1 MKLTT
6 RGHRHRCQDE
16 RGSGGLSLSWVLLT
30 PVLLAL
36 IFGGIA
42 MAFRMYGENLAL
54 DAANAGA
61 RAAAVLPLSADRGWL
76 AAQEFLKQDANGT
89 LTDTSV
95 PVELSGQNVVV
106 SVNRAHPD
114 SALHGVTAVLM
125 DGGGGGGGAQQMSG
139 SGRKR
144 AYSRRGQRPDPI
156 EGQCGNVV
164 EQFRGGVVGEEG
176 PIDQRLQLN

>member
-1 MKLTT
+1 MPTM

-61 RAAAVLPLSADRGWL
+61 RAAAVLPVSADRGRK
-76 AAQEFLKQDANGT
+76 AAQDFLDQNAAGT
-89 LTDTSV
+89 LSGTSV
-95 PVELSGQNVVV
+95 TVELSGNNVVV
-106 SVNRAHPD
+106 SVTGHTPI
-114 SALHGVTAVLM
+114 LPGTV
-125 DGGGGGGGAQQMSG
+125 
-139 SGRKR
+139 
-144 AYSRRGQRPDPI
+144 SRQSSL
-156 EGQCGNVV
+156 VV
-164 EQFRGGVVGEEG
+164 E
-176 PIDQRLQLN
+176 RLP

>member
-1 MKLTT
+1 MPTM

-61 RAAAVLPLSADRGWL
+61 RAAAVLPVSADRGRL
-76 AAQEFLKQDANGT
+76 AAQEFLDQNAAGT
-89 LTDTSV
+89 LSDTSV
-95 PVELSGQNVVV
+95 TVELAGNDVVV
-106 SVNRAHPD
+106 SI
-114 SALHGVTAVLM
+114 T
-125 DGGGGGGGAQQMSG
+125 
-139 SGRKR
+139 GRTPILPGTV
-144 AYSRRGQRPDPI
+144 SRQSSL
-156 EGQCGNVV
+156 VV
-164 EQFRGGVVGEEG
+164 
-176 PIDQRLQLN
+176 

>member
-1 MKLTT
+1 M

-61 RAAAVLPLSADRGWL
+61 RAAAVLPVSADRGRQ
-76 AAQEFLKQDANGT
+76 AAQDFLDQNAAGT
-89 LTDTSV
+89 LSGTSV
-95 PVELSGQNVVV
+95 TVELSGNNVVV
-106 SVNRAHPD
+106 SVTGHTPI
-114 SALHGVTAVLM
+114 LPGTV
-125 DGGGGGGGAQQMSG
+125 
-139 SGRKR
+139 
-144 AYSRRGQRPDPI
+144 SRQSSL
-156 EGQCGNVV
+156 VV
-164 EQFRGGVVGEEG
+164 E
-176 PIDQRLQLN
+176 RLP

>member
-1 MKLTT
+1 MKPTT

-61 RAAAVLPLSADRGWL
+61 RAAAVLPVSVDRGRQ
-76 AAQEFLKQDANGT
+76 AAQEFLDQNAAGT

-95 PVELSGQNVVV
+95 TVELSGENVVV
-106 SVNRAHPD
+106 SITGHTPILPGTV
-114 SALHGVTAVLM
+114 S
-125 DGGGGGGGAQQMSG
+125 
-139 SGRKR
+139 RK
-144 AYSRRGQRPDPI
+144 SSL
-156 EGQCGNVV
+156 VV
-164 EQFRGGVVGEEG
+164 E
-176 PIDQRLQLN
+176 RLP

>member
-1 MKLTT
+1 MPTM

-61 RAAAVLPLSADRGWL
+61 RAAAVLPVSADRGRQ
-76 AAQEFLKQDANGT
+76 AAQDFLDQNAAGT
-89 LTDTSV
+89 LSGTSV
-95 PVELSGQNVVV
+95 TVELSGNNVVV
-106 SVNRAHPD
+106 SVTGHTPI
-114 SALHGVTAVLM
+114 LPGTV
-125 DGGGGGGGAQQMSG
+125 
-139 SGRKR
+139 
-144 AYSRRGQRPDPI
+144 SRQSSL
-156 EGQCGNVV
+156 VV
-164 EQFRGGVVGEEG
+164 E
-176 PIDQRLQLN
+176 RLP

>member
-1 MKLTT
+1 MPTM

-61 RAAAVLPLSADRGWL
+61 RAAAVLPVSADRGRQ
-76 AAQEFLKQDANGT
+76 AAQDFLDQNAAST
-89 LTDTSV
+89 LSGTSV
-95 PVELSGQNVVV
+95 TVELSGNNVVV
-106 SVNRAHPD
+106 SVTGHTPI
-114 SALHGVTAVLM
+114 LPGTV
-125 DGGGGGGGAQQMSG
+125 
-139 SGRKR
+139 
-144 AYSRRGQRPDPI
+144 SRQSSL
-156 EGQCGNVV
+156 VV
-164 EQFRGGVVGEEG
+164 EQL
-176 PIDQRLQLN
+176 P

>member
-1 MKLTT
+1 MPTM

-61 RAAAVLPLSADRGWL
+61 RAAAVLPVSADRGRQ
-76 AAQEFLKQDANGT
+76 AAQDFLDQNAAGT
-89 LTDTSV
+89 LSGTSV
-95 PVELSGQNVVV
+95 TVELSGNNVVV
-106 SVNRAHPD
+106 SVTGHTPI
-114 SALHGVTAVLM
+114 LPGTV
-125 DGGGGGGGAQQMSG
+125 
-139 SGRKR
+139 
-144 AYSRRGQRPDPI
+144 SRQSSL
-156 EGQCGNVV
+156 VV
-164 EQFRGGVVGEEG
+164 EQL
-176 PIDQRLQLN
+176 P

>member
-1 MKLTT
+1 MMPTT

-61 RAAAVLPLSADRGWL
+61 RAAAVLPVSADRGRQ
-76 AAQEFLKQDANGT
+76 AAQEFLDQNAAGT
-89 LTDTSV
+89 LTGTSV
-95 PVELSGQNVVV
+95 TVELSGENVVV
-106 SVNRAHPD
+106 SITGHTPILPGTV
-114 SALHGVTAVLM
+114 S
-125 DGGGGGGGAQQMSG
+125 
-139 SGRKR
+139 RK
-144 AYSRRGQRPDPI
+144 SSL
-156 EGQCGNVV
+156 VV
-164 EQFRGGVVGEEG
+164 E
-176 PIDQRLQLN
+176 RLP

>member
-1 MKLTT
+1 MTPTT

-61 RAAAVLPLSADRGWL
+61 RAAAVLPVSVDRGRL
-76 AAQEFLKQDANGT
+76 AAQEFLDQNAAGT

-95 PVELSGQNVVV
+95 TVELSGDGVVV
-106 SVNRAHPD
+106 SITGHTPILPGTV
-114 SALHGVTAVLM
+114 S
-125 DGGGGGGGAQQMSG
+125 
-139 SGRKR
+139 RK
-144 AYSRRGQRPDPI
+144 SSL
-156 EGQCGNVV
+156 VV
-164 EQFRGGVVGEEG
+164 E
-176 PIDQRLQLN
+176 RLP